1 VTPADEIRTFLRSAR
16 ARVRPEDP
24 GLQRLGV
31 SGGVRRVPGL
41 RRQEV
46 AQLAGV
52 SVDYYTRLEQG
63 RAGQVSDSVLEAVSG
78 ALRLNS
84 TEREYLWALV
94 DARTR
99 SALRGTSR
107 VTPVQRVRS
116 GVHSLLESMAT
127 TPAFVVGRGMS
138 LLAMNHLARV
148 VLFDMDAI
156 PAKERNLARWTF
168 LDPEARRRYVDW
180 ETVAAD
186 AAAILRMEAGT
197 RPADRA
203 LHELVGELTVRSADF
218 RRMWSDHHVYACTFG
233 SKRLMHPSVG
243 RIDIDYE
250 AFDVPG
256 DPDQKVF
263 VYTAT
268 SGSASADALSL
279 LASWGLP
286 AQGGADAAREHAPS
300 AT

>member
-1 VTPADEIRTFLRSAR
+1 
-16 ARVRPEDP
+16 
-24 GLQRLGV
+24 
-31 SGGVRRVPGL
+31 
-41 RRQEV
+41 
-46 AQLAGV
+46 
-52 SVDYYTRLEQG
+52 
-63 RAGQVSDSVLEAVSG
+63 
-78 ALRLNS
+78 
-84 TEREYLWALV
+84 
-94 DARTR
+94 
-99 SALRGTSR
+99 
-107 VTPVQRVRS
+107 VQRVRS

-263 VYTAT
+263 VYTAA

-286 AQGGADAAREHAPS
+286 ARGGADAAREHAPS